1 MTMTP
6 QEKEAYIERRKECM
20 AHCSFKELIADLRG
34 QKELVIKWDMEHK
47 RCGKEVLEVLLK

>member
-1 MTMTP
+1 MTS
-6 QEKEAYIERRKECM
+6 QEEEAYIERRQACM

-47 RCGKEVLEVLLK
+47 RCANEVLEVLLK